1 MHGLEHFVT
10 DIIYHFRYVGLFLL
24 LMCGMVGIPVPDEFL
39 MTFSGFQTS
48 LGRMDFGK
56 TLFIATLGSF
66 LGMNLSYWVGRRLGI
81 PFLHKVAPYLHL
93 NEKKIARAEHW
104 FQRYG
109 DRLIVIGY
117 FFPGFRHFTAYF
129 SGMSE
134 LHYGRYAALA
144 GTGAILWASTFITLG
159 RVLGVHWQKITLVL
173 HRYLARGGIVLA
185 IIVFLIYLYSVKR
198 GRTCRGDE

>member
-1 MHGLEHFVT
+1 MHGLEQYLT
-10 DIIYHFRYVGLFLL
+10 DIIFNYRYAGLL
-24 LMCGMVGIPVPDEFL
+24 LLLTCGMVGVPVPDEFL

-48 LGRMDFGK
+48 LGRMDFGM
-56 TLFIATLGSF
+56 TFFVATLGSF
-66 LGMNLSYWVGRRLGI
+66 LGMNLSYWVGRKLGI

-144 GTGAILWASTFITLG
+144 GMGASIWALTFISLG
-159 RVLGVHWQKITLVL
+159 RILGEHWHKIAFIA
-173 HRYLARGGIVLA
+173 HHYLARGGVVVA
-185 IIVFLIYLYSVKR
+185 IMVFLIYLYSVKR
-198 GRTCRGDE
+198 GRAIQQD